1 MLLDEFFTTG
11 GQISMEG
18 PLYLKSDSKKGW
30 KRYHFVLRASGLYYY
45 PKEKTRS
52 SKDLLCLALF
62 AGHDIYKG
70 LGWKKKHKAPTDF
83 TLALKCPK
91 APPNAKGVRSV
102 KMLCVDDNETLE
114 KWITAIRVAKYGR
127 SLYDNHKGLL
137 EELAREELDKL
148 SSARSGS
155 IGSIVSSVPSQ
166 CSNGSGGS
174 GGGGNISLSGGS
186 NGRVSRASSSS
197 SSGCL
202 SDDNNGFDSE
212 FPTGTIKRKPT
223 MKPNLPLTSMT
234 RQLKEVGETTANAL
248 SPTSPEKGG
257 TLTRRH
263 SRKRSEESNGSGTL
277 KRRPNAVGNVAAATH
292 RGSIESMNSS
302 QGTITPT
309 PGTPIMLNGTAA
321 ALKEATHSLNN
332 SPLSPLAG
340 MPQSMTD
347 STFSLPPPPD
357 DMGGSLSASMLS
369 LNSLPPPP
377 LPSELLGTDPMN
389 GLSNSANHDV
399 TGSQMSL
406 ISLPPP
412 PPDVKPIVKI
422 FNKITTPE
430 KEKKPCI
437 PASPIYETT
446 TTAAL
451 ASSPKLTAESIYG
464 KSIKPSLKAPPYKAP
479 PPYNNGAVSPMTPPA
494 PPSATKS
501 VSFADSPVLLRR
513 KVSFDIDQVQ
523 PVVPLSPKRASST
536 CSSRDSSTSGAP
548 PPPPRAEAT
557 RLSTSS
563 VGSPPR
569 RLADSQSNPPR
580 DFLKDLQ
587 RVMRKV
593 STNFLLD

>member
-1 MLLDEFFTTG
+1 VSKFIFFFLSVYRAMLLDEFFTTG

-102 KMLCVDDNETLE
+102 KMLCVDDGESLE

-127 SLYDNHKGLL
+127 CLYDNHKGLL

-166 CSNGSGGS
+166 CSNGSTGS
-174 GGGGNISLSGGS
+174 GGNS
-186 NGRVSRASSSS
+186 NGRLSRASSSS

-202 SDDNNGFDSE
+202 SDDNTGFDSE
-212 FPTGTIKRKPT
+212 FPTGTIKRKPS

-234 RQLKEVGETTANAL
+234 RQLKEVGETTANAM

-277 KRRPNAVGNVAAATH
+277 KRRPPTANIPTTTVATL

-309 PGTPIMLNGTAA
+309 PGTPTMLNGIGMM
-321 ALKEATHSLNN
+321 KEVTHSLNN

-340 MPQSMTD
+340 MPQCMTD

-357 DMGGSLSASMLS
+357 DLNSALSASMLS

-377 LPSELLGTDPMN
+377 LPSELLGSENSMSYN
-389 GLSNSANHDV
+389 GNHDV
-399 TGSQMSL
+399 SGSQMSL

-422 FNKITTPE
+422 FHKITTPD
-430 KEKKPCI
+430 KEKKLFI
-437 PASPIYETT
+437 PASPIYESVQSNQISIT
-446 TTAAL
+446 
-451 ASSPKLTAESIYG
+451 ESIYG

-479 PPYNNGAVSPMTPPA
+479 PPYNNGNQSPMTPPA

-513 KVSFDIDQVQ
+513 KVSFDIDSVQ
-523 PVVPLSPKRASST
+523 PVPLSPKRASST
-536 CSSRDSSTSGAP
+536 CSSRDSSTAAP

-563 VGSPPR
+563 SGSPPR
-569 RLADSQSNPPR
+569 RLADSQANPPR

-593 STNFLLD
+593 R